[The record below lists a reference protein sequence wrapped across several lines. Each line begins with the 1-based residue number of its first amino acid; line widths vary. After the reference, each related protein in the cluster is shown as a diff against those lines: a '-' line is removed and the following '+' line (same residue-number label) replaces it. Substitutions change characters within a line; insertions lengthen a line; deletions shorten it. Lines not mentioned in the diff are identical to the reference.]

1 MQPPVPCLWFD
12 GDAEEAAA
20 FYTSLLPDSRVGRV
34 LKSPV
39 DTPGAVAGQVITVEF
54 TLAGAP
60 YVILNGGPGHPHTQA
75 VSFQIHCED
84 QAEVDRLWAALEENG
99 GSPMACGWITDRWG
113 VCWQIVPK
121 RLMELIADPDPQR
134 AERAMNSMM
143 EMIKI
148 DVAEVERAADGA
160 AD

>member
-1 MQPPVPCLWFD
+1 MTPPVPCLWFD

-20 FYTSLLPDSRVGRV
+20 FYTSLLPNSRVGRV
-34 LKSPV
+34 LKSPT
-39 DTPGAVAGQVITVEF
+39 DTPSGPAGQVLTVEF

-60 YVILNGGPGHPHTQA
+60 YVILNGGPGYPHTQA

-84 QAEVDRLWAALEENG
+84 QAEVDRLWAALLENG

-113 VCWQIVPK
+113 LCWQIVPK

-134 AERAMNSMM
+134 AERAMNAMM
-143 EMIKI
+143 QMIKI
-148 DVAEVERAADGA
+148 DAAEIERAADGA
-160 AD
+160 EP